1 MLDLSPQL
9 CMGAALSTIMAFL
22 GDLKPRLV
30 AITKPPTQREEVS
43 MSAQLFP
50 NNHKEA

>member
-9 CMGAALSTIMAFL
+9 CMGAALFTIMAFL

-30 AITKPPTQREEVS
+30 AITKPPTQREVS